1 MNKFHKAPSKS
12 IENVMVQKI
21 YQAEERLKGTLKS
34 PYQPAGVRFM
44 ILKELTGPGCIL
56 ADDMGLGKTVMTVAF
71 ILGMH
76 EPGQAPTLVVAPKSV
91 CPQWKDEV
99 HKFSNLRCS
108 VYDRGNVEEGIDVL
122 VVSYSFF
129 MRESCLGT
137 GMFTKKFHRVIL
149 DEAHFVK
156 NFNTVT
162 SKHIRELQAHKRLCL
177 SGTPIQNDPKDLFS
191 LVRWIYQE
199 EPQLIDKLN
208 MSSRCKASRMH
219 CIEFI
224 RNNMIMRRTLDD
236 VSKFNESLTLPSLDV
251 KVVSIPFT
259 KPEELLLYQHVEE
272 IAKERIKNVLKQY
285 NTQGNMDILE
295 ALLRCRQV
303 CIHSRLFLDAA
314 REQQGMYH
322 KWKVPAKYLTN
333 GFNIPSTKLET
344 LVNMIQSHP
353 TDKTLVFST
362 FVKEMR
368 CIREMLRAAGIQSL
382 LYHGDMSGPERE
394 SVLNKF
400 KTPED
405 KNMVLIIQMNAGGT
419 GLNLQIANR
428 CYMTSPAY
436 NPSLELQCIARAH
449 RTGQTKDVTC
459 IRLVMRDTVEEK
471 ILDIQKKKL
480 DMISEAL
487 NDERISEKLNK
498 NQMHLTKDDICAL
511 FNLSSSSSSS
521 DEEDGEESDKDNNG
535 HSEQS
540 PSTVDSLTTGDQRPK
555 PKKKHKVIVTVGD
568 MDKDIDAEATKK
580 APAKSKASR
589 VDCKRARPS
598 ASTKFTRAFDDKDPP
613 YVNEPSVRK
622 PYTTI
627 VDDLNDFDDLA

>member
-1 MNKFHKAPSKS
+1 MDRFHKAPNKA
-12 IENVMVQKI
+12 IEHNLVKKL
-21 YQAEERLKGTLKS
+21 YQAEDRLKGTLKT

-91 CPQWKDEV
+91 CPQWKDEIQ
-99 HKFSNLRCS
+99 KFSDLKCA
-108 VYDRGNVEEGIDVL
+108 VYDRGNFPENLDVL

-137 GMFTKKFHRVIL
+137 GLFTKKFHRVIL

-162 SKHIRELQAHKRLCL
+162 SKHIRELQAPKRLCL

-199 EPQLIDKLN
+199 EPNLIGRLN
-208 MSSRCKASRMH
+208 MSSRCKASRMQ

-259 KPEELLLYQHVEE
+259 NSEEALLYQHVEE

-303 CIHSRLFLDAA
+303 CIHPKLFIDAA
-314 REQQGMYH
+314 REQEGVH
-322 KWKVPAKYLTN
+322 NKWKVPGRFLKD
-333 GFNIPSTKLET
+333 GFNVTSTKLET

-353 TDKTLVFST
+353 ADKTLVFSS

-368 CIREMLRAAGIQSL
+368 CIRAMLRDAGTQSL

-394 SVLNKF
+394 SVLAKF

-428 CYMTSPAY
+428 CYVTSPAY

-459 IRLVMRDTVEEK
+459 IRLVMQDTVEEK

-480 DMISEAL
+480 AMISEAL

-498 NQMHLTKDDICAL
+498 NQMQLTKDDICAL
-511 FNLSSSSSSS
+511 FNLAASSS
-521 DEEDGEESDKDNNG
+521 DEDEPDEAPGTGTNLEASPD
-535 HSEQS
+535 HSTNKS
-540 PSTVDSLTTGDQRPK
+540 
-555 PKKKHKVIVTVGD
+555 KVLVPVGD
-568 MDKDIDAEATKK
+568 VDEDMDAHASKK
-580 APAKSKASR
+580 AKVAKTSKEQDRKISNA
-589 VDCKRARPS
+589 KKQT
-598 ASTKFTRAFDDKDPP
+598 STKFTQSFNDKDPDDGYYAP
-613 YVNEPSVRK
+613 APRK
-622 PYTTI
+622 K
-627 VDDLNDFDDLA
+627 VQNLSEELDMFDDLND

>member
-1 MNKFHKAPSKS
+1 MDRFHKAPNKA
-12 IENVMVQKI
+12 IENALVKRV
-21 YQAEERLKGTLKS
+21 YQAEERLKGTLKT

-99 HKFSNLRCS
+99 HKFSDLKCA
-108 VYDRGNVEEGIDVL
+108 VYDRGNVPDDIDVL

-137 GMFTKKFHRVIL
+137 GMFLKKFHRVIL

-162 SKHIRELQAHKRLCL
+162 SKHIRELQAPKRLCL

-199 EPQLIDKLN
+199 EPNLIGKLN
-208 MSSRCKASRMH
+208 MSSRCKQSRMQ
-219 CIEFI
+219 CIEYI

-236 VSKFNESLTLPSLDV
+236 VSRYNASLTLPGLDV
-251 KVVSIPFT
+251 KVVRIPFT
-259 KPEELLLYQHVEE
+259 NAEEAMLYQHVEE

-303 CIHSRLFLDAA
+303 CIHSKLFTDAA
-314 REQQGMYH
+314 REQEGVH
-322 KWKVPAKYLTN
+322 NKWKVPSRFLKD
-333 GFNIPSTKLET
+333 GFNINSTKLET

-353 TDKTLVFST
+353 GDKTLVFST

-368 CIREMLRAAGIQSL
+368 CIRAMLREAGIQSL

-394 SVLNKF
+394 SVLAKF

-405 KNMVLIIQMNAGGT
+405 KNLVLIIQMNAGGT

-428 CYMTSPAY
+428 CYVTSPAY

-449 RTGQTKDVTC
+449 RTGQTKEVTC
-459 IRLVMRDTVEEK
+459 IRLVMQDTVEEK

-480 DMISEAL
+480 AMISEAL

-498 NQMHLTKDDICAL
+498 NQMQLTKDDICAL
-511 FNLSSSSSSS
+511 FNLAASSS
-521 DEEDGEESDKDNNG
+521 DEEDDEATTSTGGLEA
-535 HSEQS
+535 S
-540 PSTVDSLTTGDQRPK
+540 PRT
-555 PKKKHKVIVTVGD
+555 PKKDKVLVPVGD
-568 MDKDIDAEATKK
+568 IDEDVDVHARAKK
-580 APAKSKASR
+580 ARVTASINNKSKETDKKTS
-589 VDCKRARPS
+589 KGS
-598 ASTKFTRAFDDKDPP
+598 AQKYTSSKFTLAFNDKEEKPEM
-613 YVNEPSVRK
+613 YVPLIKKAQNLVDELDMF
-622 PYTTI
+622 
-627 VDDLNDFDDLA
+627 DDLNE

>member
-1 MNKFHKAPSKS
+1 MNKFHKAPNKA
-12 IENVMVQKI
+12 IETSMVQKI
-21 YQAEERLKGTLKS
+21 YRAEDRLKGTLKS

-99 HKFSNLRCS
+99 TKFSDLRCE
-108 VYDRGNVEEGIDVL
+108 VYDRGDVSSDVDVL
-122 VVSYSFF
+122 VISYSFF
-129 MRESCLGT
+129 MRESCLNT
-137 GMFTKKFHRVIL
+137 GIFLKKFHRIIL

-162 SKHIRELQAHKRLCL
+162 SKHIRELQAPKRLCL

-199 EPQLIDKLN
+199 EPQLIGKLN
-208 MSSRCKASRMH
+208 MSSRCKASRMQ

-259 KPEELLLYQHVEE
+259 NQEELSLYQHVEE

-303 CIHSRLFLDAA
+303 CIHPRLFLDAA
-314 REQQGMYH
+314 REQDGVHH
-322 KWKVPAKYLTN
+322 KWKVPARYLASGYN
-333 GFNIPSTKLET
+333 SSSTKLET

-353 TDKTLVFST
+353 ADKTLVFST

-368 CIREMLRAAGIQSL
+368 CIRAMLRDAGIQSL

-394 SVLNKF
+394 SVLNRF
-400 KTPED
+400 KTPDD
-405 KNMVLIIQMNAGGT
+405 KHMVLIIQMNAGGT

-459 IRLVMRDTVEEK
+459 IRLVMQDTVEEK

-480 DMISEAL
+480 IMISEAL

-498 NQMHLTKDDICAL
+498 NQMQLTKDDICAL
-511 FNLSSSSSSS
+511 FNLSSSSSSES
-521 DEEDGEESDKDNNG
+521 EDDEDDDNNNNTL
-535 HSEQS
+535 STEDSIVS
-540 PSTVDSLTTGDQRPK
+540 PDHHEKNSKGKRR
-555 PKKKHKVIVTVGD
+555 KVLVTVGD
-568 MDKDIDAEATKK
+568 VDEDVDVSASKK
-580 APAKSKASR
+580 IKSERASSR
-589 VDCKRARPS
+589 VDPKKQKS
-598 ASTKFTRAFDDKDPP
+598 ITSTKFTRAFDDKDAPLVP
-613 YVNEPSVRK
+613 ARVPMKQFKS
-622 PYTTI
+622 I
-627 VDDLNDFDDLA
+627 VDDLDAFDDLA